1 MKTKER
7 DLINNEQKLK
17 KSLIILFIFLVLLI
31 LGYFCGQALHHI
43 VQ

>member
-17 KSLIILFIFLVLLI
+17 KSLIILFISLVLLI
-31 LGYFCGQALHHI
+31 LGYFCGQALYHI
-43 VQ
+43 V